1 MRRVL
6 DRRIALAVNTP
17 PPEPPP
23 DAEPRPRWE
32 YERADRAQR
41 NQPWRRRFRHWRRRA
56 SRPLV
61 LLLVPLIVRCLALTW
76 RKSVLHGERRV
87 ESLASGKSCI
97 GVLWHG
103 RMLVAVPQFRDVD
116 VRVLV
121 SMSGDGQ
128 LAVDLLERFGYG
140 TLRGSTNKAGSRALR
155 EMLGTLRDSVTVA
168 ITPDGPRGP
177 RHAVSRGPAFLAR
190 ETGLPI
196 LPVGLGVDRAWYA
209 RSWDRFTIPKP
220 FARIC
225 VAYGESIQVAS
236 DASDEELARVGEQVK
251 AALQGAEREA
261 FAALGA
267 PLDW

>member
-1 MRRVL
+1 M
-6 DRRIALAVNTP
+6 NSSP
-17 PPEPPP
+17 PPNPNLGPTEEERASPEG
-23 DAEPRPRWE
+23 AATPRWE

-61 LLLVPLIVRCLALTW
+61 LFIVPALVRVLSWTW
-76 RKSVLHGERRV
+76 RKRALHPERRG
-87 ESLASGKSCI
+87 EFLTGGQSCI

-103 RMLVAVPQFRDVD
+103 RMLAAVPQFRDVD

-128 LAVDLLERFGYG
+128 LAVDLLQRFGYG
-140 TLRGSTNKAGSRALR
+140 TLRGSTNKSGSRALR
-155 EMLGTLRDSVTVA
+155 EMLGSLRDDVVTVA

-196 LPVGLGVDRAWYA
+196 LPVGIAVDRAWYA
-209 RSWDRFTIPKP
+209 KSWDRFTIPKP
-220 FARIC
+220 FARVC
-225 VAYGESIQVAS
+225 VAYGEPLRIAP
-236 DASDEELARVGEQVK
+236 DASDEELALVGERIR

-261 FAALGA
+261 FASLGR
-267 PLDW
+267 PIDW

>member
-1 MRRVL
+1 MSER
-6 DRRIALAVNTP
+6 
-17 PPEPPP
+17 PEP
-23 DAEPRPRWE
+23 EPERRAPEPAASGWR
-32 YERADRAQR
+32 YDRADRAQR

-61 LLLVPLIVRCLALTW
+61 LFLVPVLVRLLARTW
-76 RKSVLHGERRV
+76 RKSALHAERRAV
-87 ESLASGKSCI
+87 TLADGKSCI

-103 RMLVAVPQFRDVD
+103 RMLTAVPQFRDVD

-140 TLRGSTNKAGSRALR
+140 TLRGSTNKSGSRALR
-155 EMLGTLRDSVTVA
+155 EMLDSLRDSVTVA

-190 ETGLPI
+190 ETGLSI
-196 LPVGLGVDRAWYA
+196 LPVGFGVSRAWYA

-220 FARIC
+220 FARVC
-225 VAYGESIQVAS
+225 VAYGEPLAIAP
-236 DASDEELARVGEQVK
+236 DASDEELTRFGERIRD
-251 AALQGAEREA
+251 ALQAAEREA
-261 FAALGA
+261 FAAVGA
-267 PLDW
+267 PVDW